1 MVSKI
6 GPHAFLWVQ
15 VGELRQKRGHKKP
28 QHEAGA
34 VFVPRTGLE
43 PARPKA
49 QPPED
54 CASTNFATWVN
65 VGVKGRESLG
75 KKQCQETVLGQTKSV
90 LGTLVSAMA
99 S

>member
-1 MVSKI
+1 MSGKI
-6 GPHAFLWVQ
+6 SLHADLWVQ

-65 VGVKGRESLG
+65 VGAKGRESRG
-75 KKQCQETVLGQTKSV
+75 KKRCQEMVLGQTKSV
-90 LGTLVSAMA
+90 FGMSVSAMA
-99 S
+99 R

>member
-1 MVSKI
+1 MRGKI
-6 GPHAFLWVQ
+6 SLHADLWVQ

-49 QPPED
+49 QPWAGSPG
-54 CASTNFATWVN
+54 STL
-65 VGVKGRESLG
+65 KR
-75 KKQCQETVLGQTKSV
+75 KKIIVTTPKSV
-90 LGTLVSAMA
+90 TEISNIFFKTKT
-99 S
+99 